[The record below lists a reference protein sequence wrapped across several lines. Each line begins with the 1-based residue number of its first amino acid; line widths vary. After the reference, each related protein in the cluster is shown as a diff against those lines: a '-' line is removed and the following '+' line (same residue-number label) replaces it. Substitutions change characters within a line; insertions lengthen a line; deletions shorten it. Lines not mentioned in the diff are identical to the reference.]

1 MGAHVWC
8 TLSTL
13 NLYQC
18 IQCNLHLV
26 VCKSVSLYPQ
36 ACLIVEIPYL
46 QCLYTRCMGLCMG
59 GFRPQQEFEVK
70 LGGGGGGG
78 GGVGGHNIRLVGPLL
93 GDYGIKIYTIYDG

>member
-1 MGAHVWC
+1 MNIIVRNKGPMGAHVWC
-8 TLSTL
+8 TLSIL

-18 IQCNLHLV
+18 KQCNLHLV

-46 QCLYTRCMGLCMG
+46 QCLYTRCMHGALHGCSKT

-70 LGGGGGGG
+70 LGGGGGG
-78 GGVGGHNIRLVGPLL
+78 
-93 GDYGIKIYTIYDG
+93 